1 MANEHSGHLKLDRRL
16 LRRRNWIG
24 QQELQK
30 ELSKLPDVSD
40 KAVTPEEE
48 GESPTAPPPSDQPA

>member
-1 MANEHSGHLKLDRRL
+1 MANEHFGHLKLDRRL

-24 QQELQK
+24 RQELEK

-40 KAVTPEEE
+40 KAVTPDEEA
-48 GESPTAPPPSDQPA
+48 ESQSAQQPADQPA